1 MTDEEKKQHTDT
13 AVKELE
19 TIHADYL
26 ERFSMLKKKQ
36 MALLKEV
43 NARVEALKIGK
54 LMKDIKNTS
63 K

>member
-1 MTDEEKKQHTDT
+1 MTEAEKKQRLDKRI
-13 AVKELE
+13 AELE

-26 ERFSMLKKKQ
+26 ERFSKLKKKQ
-36 MALLKEV
+36 IALLKEV
-43 NARVEALKIGK
+43 NARVEGAKIGK